1 MDPSALNPWSARAI
15 AAARVMSVLVV
26 LVAVAV
32 LVGWWRGDA
41 ALTALYLPGPTLK
54 TNSAVCLSCGALANL
69 LLTVTRIRRS
79 RWRVFPSLLA
89 ILQMSIGALTLSE
102 HATGRDLG
110 IDQLLATEAAGAEAT
125 TSPNR
130 MGPIASTTNTLLGM
144 ALLMSASRS
153 TRRRGRSYVP
163 ALIGS
168 IITILPLVGYAYGF
182 SELYAVSRFTGIA
195 LVTAGALL
203 TLSIAIQ
210 AGLPDAGLVAL
221 LCREDEVGVFARR
234 MLPAAILLPFG
245 LGWFLART
253 IATGLIDAPFAMSA
267 MSLVLIVLL
276 VGVIWRT
283 GQQLVLSLDARA
295 ASERAL
301 AESERTLRNTDQ
313 QKTEFLATLSHELRN
328 PLAPIRF
335 AVELLNGPPPVAER
349 ARNTIERQVR
359 HLTRLIDDLLDLTR
373 INRNKLELHVRPS
386 ELRQLVTDALDAVSN
401 EIKTA
406 RHRLEIKVPA
416 EPVWLHV
423 DPDRVV
429 QMLVNLLTNATRYS
443 EAGGLITIEAHVESA
458 NVVVSIRDSGQG
470 LDPGDLERVFERFV
484 QVGTTRHGGLGIG
497 LALVKALAE
506 LHGGS
511 VEARSDGI
519 GRGAEFRVRL
529 PRATDA
535 PRLAPAAETPAIAAL
550 RILVVDDNRDAADML
565 GRLLATR
572 GHNVL
577 VAYDGEEALRE
588 CLAFKP
594 QAAFLDIGM
603 PGMDGYQLA
612 GELRRQPNAY
622 DLFLVAV
629 TGWGQE
635 EDRQR
640 AMTAGFN
647 GHLTKPADPEQ
658 IVALLTARFS
668 PVPAAPADSGDPAQ
682 PENEPVVAD
691 RGSSE
696 GTSPHI

>member
-1 MDPSALNPWSARAI
+1 MDPSPLNPWTARAI
-15 AAARVMSVLVV
+15 AVSRAGSVLVA
-26 LVAVAV
+26 LVALAV
-32 LVGWWRGDA
+32 LVGWWQA
-41 ALTALYLPGPTLK
+41 HPALTSLYLSGPTIK
-54 TNSAVCLSCGALANL
+54 TNAAVCLMCGALAAL
-69 LLTVTRIRRS
+69 VLTITRRRIG
-79 RWRVFPSLLA
+79 WRLLA
-89 ILQMSIGALTLSE
+89 IVLAAVQLSVGALTLSE
-102 HATGRDLG
+102 HLVGWDLG
-110 IDQLLATEAAGAEAT
+110 IDQLLATEAAGAQAT

-130 MGPIASTTNTLLGM
+130 MGPIASTTNILLGV
-144 ALLMSASRS
+144 ALLMAASRS
-153 TRRRGRSYVP
+153 ARRRARSYVP
-163 ALIGS
+163 ALVGS
-168 IITILPLVGYAYGF
+168 IVTLLPVVGYAYGF
-182 SELYAVSRFTGIA
+182 SELYAVARVTGIA
-195 LVTAGALL
+195 LVTAAALL

-210 AGLPDAGLVAL
+210 AVEPDTGLVAL
-221 LCREDEVGVFARR
+221 VCREDEVGVFARR

-245 LGWFLART
+245 IGWLLART
-253 IATGLIDAPFAMSA
+253 VGAGLIDAPFAMSA

-283 GQQLVLSLDARA
+283 GQQLVVSLDARA

-301 AESERTLRNTDQ
+301 AESERSLRNTDH

-349 ARNTIERQVR
+349 ARHTIERQVR

-373 INRNKLELHVRPS
+373 INRNKLELHARPCD
-386 ELRQLVTDALDAVSN
+386 LRQLVTDALDAVSN
-401 EIKTA
+401 EIKAA
-406 RHRLEIKVPA
+406 RHRLEVNVPP
-416 EPVWLHV
+416 EPVWLHA

-443 EAGGLITIEAHVESA
+443 EPGGLITIDARVEKA
-458 NVVVSIRDSGQG
+458 GVVLSVRDSGQG

-519 GRGAEFRVRL
+519 GRGAEFRLRL
-529 PRATDA
+529 PRATDVPRPA
-535 PRLAPAAETPAIAAL
+535 PPTETQEIPPL

-577 VAYDGEEALRE
+577 VAYGGEEALRE
-588 CLAFKP
+588 CLGFKP

-612 GELRRQPNAY
+612 GALRRQLEAY
-622 DLFLVAV
+622 DVFLVAV

-658 IVALLTARFS
+658 IVGLLAERFS
-668 PVPAAPADSGDPAQ
+668 ASST
-682 PENEPVVAD
+682 EP
-691 RGSSE
+691 SSE
-696 GTSPHI
+696 TVVDDPGPAEANASAPYDGRVL